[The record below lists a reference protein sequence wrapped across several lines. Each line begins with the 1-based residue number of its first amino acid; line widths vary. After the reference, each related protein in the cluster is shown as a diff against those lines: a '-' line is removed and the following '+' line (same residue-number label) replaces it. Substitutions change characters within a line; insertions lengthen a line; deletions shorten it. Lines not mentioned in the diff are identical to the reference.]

1 MAFDGVPGSVT
12 YRTGNVFGHIMNDQT
27 SSLGAFELSQN
38 FQRINFLL
46 QRLFLAVSR
55 REIRN
60 PGVEGP
66 GQPLLLRAAAG
77 QMQSWMSNPMKT
89 FSSQLQFW
97 QNTTALY
104 AELTQALLSG
114 AQQIPKAEAEP
125 ADARFADDEWS
136 KRPFF
141 HYLKR
146 QYQIMSAYLESLA
159 DTASEGEDEKHA
171 EQIHF
176 FTHQLVDMFSPAN
189 FLASNPV
196 AIKKAVETNGRSLVE
211 GLENLVKDLERN
223 GGDLLVTL
231 SDPEAFKLGETLA
244 TTKGHVIYE
253 TPLFQLIRY
262 APTTEKVY
270 ARPLLLI
277 PPWIN
282 KFYILDLQ
290 PKSSLVKWLTE
301 QGFAVYIV
309 SWKNPREELRA
320 AGMDTYVLQGVVP
333 AMQKVDELHGK
344 DGVNVVGYCIG
355 GTTLALSQAWLG
367 KTRHDNPAK
376 SCTFFTALTDFE
388 DPGPLKSF
396 IDEGFIAGIM
406 IEAQRKGFLDQRIMA
421 RTFSYL
427 RPNDLVYGPAV
438 KAYLLGEAR
447 PKFDLLFWNED
458 STRLPERMAQEY
470 LTHLYRDNVF
480 ARGAFEIEGVK
491 VGLDDIKVPHYV
503 VACEKDHIAP
513 WTASFKGLTRLKGGG
528 RFVLAQSGHIAGI
541 VNHPDKKK
549 YGYWVSDADPGD
561 DLDAWRAGTQA
572 HDGSWWPDWAEWL
585 GKRSGKKVSAA
596 ESFPESVPRLE
607 PAPGRYVRE

>member
-1 MAFDGVPGSVT
+1 
-12 YRTGNVFGHIMNDQT
+12 MNDGL
-27 SSLGAFELSQN
+27 SSAGAFELGQN

-46 QRLFLAVSR
+46 QRLFLALSK
-55 REIRN
+55 REVRN

-66 GQPLLLRAAAG
+66 GQPFLMRAMMG
-77 QMQSWMSNPMKT
+77 QAQGWMTNPMKAFNT
-89 FSSQLQFW
+89 HLQFW

-104 AELTQALLSG
+104 AELTQAMLSG
-114 AQQIPKAEAEP
+114 AARMPKTEGE
-125 ADARFADDEWS
+125 DARFSDEEWS
-136 KRPFF
+136 KHPFF
-141 HYLKR
+141 YYLKR

-159 DTASEGEDEKHA
+159 ETADMGDEKHS
-171 EQIHF
+171 EQMHF
-176 FTHQLVDMFSPAN
+176 FTHQLVDLFSPSN

-231 SDPEAFKLGETLA
+231 SDPDAFKVGETLA
-244 TTKGHVIYE
+244 TTKGHVVHE
-253 TPLFQLIRY
+253 TELFQLIRY
-262 APTTEKVY
+262 EPVTEKAY
-270 ARPLLLI
+270 ARPLLLV

-301 QGFAVYIV
+301 QGFAVYII
-309 SWKNPREELRA
+309 SWKNAKENLRDY
-320 AGMDTYVLQGVVP
+320 GMDSYVQQGIVP

-355 GTTLALSQAWLG
+355 GTTLSLTLAWLN
-367 KTRHDNPAK
+367 KTKQENPAK
-376 SCTFFTALTDFE
+376 SATFFTALTDFE

-396 IDEGFIAGIM
+396 IDEGFISGIV
-406 IEAQRKGFLDQRIMA
+406 IEAQRKGYLDQRIMA

-438 KAYLLGEAR
+438 KAYLLGEPR

-458 STRLPERMAQEY
+458 STRLPERMAREY
-470 LTHLYRDNVF
+470 LTHLYRDNQF
-480 ARGAFEIEGVK
+480 AKTEFEIDGVK
-491 VGLDDIKVPHYV
+491 VGLDDIKIPHYA

-513 WTASFKGLTRLKGGG
+513 WRASFKGLSRLKGGG

-549 YGYWVSDADPGD
+549 YGYWVSDEDPI
-561 DLDAWRAGTQA
+561 DLDAWRAKTEA
-572 HDGSWWPDWAEWL
+572 HDGSWWPDWAAWL
-585 GKRSGKKVSAA
+585 AKRSGKKIDAA
-596 ESFPESVPRLE
+596 DSFPKSTPRLE

>member
-1 MAFDGVPGSVT
+1 MTDGMSPV
-12 YRTGNVFGHIMNDQT
+12 
-27 SSLGAFELSQN
+27 GAFELSQN

-46 QRLFLAVSR
+46 QRLFLALSR

-66 GQPLLLRAAAG
+66 GQPFFLRAAASHAQG
-77 QMQSWMSNPMKT
+77 WMSNPMKALN
-89 FSSQLQFW
+89 SQMQFW

-104 AELTQALLSG
+104 AELTQAMLSG
-114 AQQIPKAEAEP
+114 AGRMTPKAAEDEAP
-125 ADARFADDEWS
+125 ADARFADAEWS
-136 KRPFF
+136 KHPFF
-141 HYLKR
+141 YYLRR
-146 QYQIMSAYLESLA
+146 QYQIMSEYLESIA
-159 DTASEGEDEKHA
+159 DTASTGEDEKHT
-171 EQIHF
+171 EQVHF
-176 FTHQLVDMFSPAN
+176 FTHQLVDLFSPAN

-211 GLENLVKDLERN
+211 GLENLVKDLERS

-231 SDPEAFKLGETLA
+231 SDPEAFKVGETLA
-244 TTKGHVIYE
+244 TTKGHVVEDTALY
-253 TPLFQLIRY
+253 QLIRY
-262 APTTEKVY
+262 EPTTDKVH
-270 ARPLLLI
+270 ARPLLLV

-290 PKSSLVKWLTE
+290 PKSSLVKWLTD

-309 SWKNPREELRA
+309 SWKNPREELRTY
-320 AGMDTYVLQGVVP
+320 GMDSYVTQGVVP
-333 AMQKVDELHGK
+333 AMKKVDALHGN

-355 GTTLALSQAWLG
+355 GTTLALTQAWLQ
-367 KTRHDNPAK
+367 KTKQENPAK
-376 SCTFFTALTDFE
+376 SVTFFTALTDFE

-396 IDEGFIAGIM
+396 IDEGFISGIM

-421 RTFSYL
+421 RTFSFL

-458 STRLPERMAQEY
+458 STRLPERMAREY
-470 LTHLYRDNVF
+470 LTHLYRDNLF
-480 ARGAFEIEGVK
+480 AKGAFEIEGTH
-491 VGLDDIKVPHYV
+491 VGLDDIKMPHYV

-549 YGYWVSDADPGD
+549 YGYWVSDADPGT
-561 DLDAWRAGTQA
+561 DLDAWRAGTDA
-572 HDGSWWPDWAEWL
+572 HDGSWWPDWATWL
-585 GKRSGKKVSAA
+585 ARRSGKKIDAA
-596 ESFPESVPRLE
+596 ESFPASVPRLE

>member
-1 MAFDGVPGSVT
+1 
-12 YRTGNVFGHIMNDQT
+12 MNDGM
-27 SSLGAFELSQN
+27 SSLGAFELGQN

-46 QRLFLAVSR
+46 QRLFLALSR

-66 GQPLLLRAAAG
+66 GQPFFMRAAMNQAQG
-77 QMQSWMSNPMKT
+77 WMTNPMKAFNT
-89 FSSQLQFW
+89 HIQFW

-104 AELTQALLSG
+104 AELTQAMLSG
-114 AQQIPKAEAEP
+114 AARMPKATGDDGP
-125 ADARFADDEWS
+125 ADARFSNEEWD
-136 KRPFF
+136 KHPFF
-141 HYLKR
+141 YYLKR

-159 DTASEGEDEKHA
+159 DGASEGEDEKHS

-176 FTHQLVDMFSPAN
+176 FTHQLVDLFSPAN

-196 AIKKAVETNGRSLVE
+196 AIRKAVETNGRSLVE
-211 GLENLVKDLERN
+211 GLENLVKDLERS

-231 SDPEAFKLGETLA
+231 SDPEAFKVGESLA
-244 TTKGHVIYE
+244 TAKGH
-253 TPLFQLIRY
+253 QLIRY
-262 APTTEKVY
+262 EPATEKVY
-270 ARPLLLI
+270 SRPLMLI

-282 KFYILDLQ
+282 KYYILDLQ

-301 QGFAVYIV
+301 QGYAVYIV
-309 SWKNPREELRA
+309 SWKNPREELRDY
-320 AGMDTYVLQGVVP
+320 GMDSYVTEGVIP
-333 AMQKVDELHGK
+333 AMQKVNELHGN

-355 GTTLALSQAWLG
+355 GTTLALTQAYLA
-367 KTRHDNPAK
+367 KTKQENPAK
-376 SCTFFTALTDFE
+376 SCTFFTALTDFA

-396 IDEGFIAGIM
+396 IDEGFISGIM
-406 IEAQRKGFLDQRIMA
+406 IEAQRKGYLDQRIMA

-458 STRLPERMAQEY
+458 STRLPERMAREY
-470 LTHLYRDNVF
+470 LTYLYRDNLF
-480 ARGAFEIEGVK
+480 ANGGFDVGGAQVSI
-491 VGLDDIKVPHYV
+491 DDIKIPHYV

-513 WTASFKGLTRLKGGG
+513 WDASFKGLTRLKGGG

-549 YGYWVSDADPGD
+549 YGYWVSDADPGT
-561 DLDAWRAGTQA
+561 DLDAWRAGTEA
-572 HDGSWWPDWAEWL
+572 HEGSWWPDWSAWL
-585 GKRSGKKVSAA
+585 SKRSGKKIDAA
-596 ESFPESVPRLE
+596 ESFPKSVPRLE
-607 PAPGRYVRE
+607 PAPGTYVRE